1 MKHGQ
6 NNNRRQR
13 SRGNPR
19 RYPNQKGGSFESNGP
34 EAKVR
39 GTAQQVLEKY
49 QALARDAYSAGDRIL
64 AEGYLQHAEHYYRIL
79 NSENEQ
85 SGRDPNRNRQF
96 HGNRDEDMNQDD
108 DMDNDSQSGSSNSRD
123 EDDGNQ
129 DDDAGN
135 GLHRTVS
142 RGRNG
147 QRRQPDG
154 EASGNVAARDDS
166 AAEDDSNTQ
175 QEADAGG
182 ESNGGDE
189 AAEAP
194 RKPRARRPCK
204 TEQPVVE
211 ATDQSA
217 AD

>member
-13 SRGNPR
+13 SRGANPR

-79 NSENEQ
+79 NSEGEN
-85 SGRDPNRNRQF
+85 SGRDGNRNRQVQ
-96 HGNRDEDMNQDD
+96 GNRDEDMNRDD
-108 DMDNDSQSGSSNSRD
+108 DTDNDDQPQQSNARNEKRAEKDD
-123 EDDGNQ
+123 E
-129 DDDAGN
+129 AN
-135 GLHRTVS
+135 GLQRTVS

-147 QRRQPDG
+147 SRRQTEAE
-154 EASGNVAARDDS
+154 EASEDNADNKDS
-166 AAEDDSNTQ
+166 VTD
-175 QEADAGG
+175 EAPAQSVDDAG
-182 ESNGGDE
+182 E
-189 AAEAP
+189 AEAP
-194 RKPRARRPCK
+194 RKPRARRPRK
-204 TEQPVVE
+204 TEQPIVE
-211 ATDQSA
+211 KPDQSA

>member
-39 GTAQQVLEKY
+39 GTAQQILEKY

-79 NSENEQ
+79 NSDNDGQ
-85 SGRDPNRNRQF
+85 GRDNNRNRQQNA
-96 HGNRDEDMNQDD
+96 NRNDD
-108 DMDNDSQSGSSNSRD
+108 TDNDDQNTETDAQDNDD
-123 EDDGNQ
+123 EQQ
-129 DDDAGN
+129 DN
-135 GLHRTVS
+135 GLQRTVS

-147 QRRQPDG
+147 G
-154 EASGNVAARDDS
+154 SDS
-166 AAEDDSNTQ
+166 ASDDGDSNGSEEQ
-175 QEADAGG
+175 PSANEAPD
-182 ESNGGDE
+182 
-189 AAEAP
+189 EAP
-194 RKPRARRPCK
+194 RQRRSRK
-204 TEQPVVE
+204 SEQQPVE
-211 ATDQSA
+211 NTDQSA